1 MSIASP
7 ASISQLTTFAEL
19 RGRAIELGPKRVAVV
34 DATDAVSLTAAF
46 EATRQNLA
54 RPVLIGDV
62 DRIRARAESVG
73 LLEFAVRAECVH
85 TAEPAQ
91 AAVRMARDREVDMLM
106 KGHLRTDE
114 LLHPVLDRQHGLRTG
129 HLLCDVA
136 ICEFPSP
143 EGPRLVA
150 MSDGGINV
158 APTLEQKGQILRAGI
173 GVLQSLGIERPKV
186 AVMSALEVV
195 TDAMPST
202 KEARVLAQLAATG
215 EFGDADVY
223 GPLALDNALFEWAAR
238 AKGITHPV
246 AGKADFL
253 LMPNIEAANML
264 AKSVIF
270 LAGWQFAH
278 VVAGA
283 SVPIL
288 IPSRVESAEDKVNSI
303 ALGVLYAGR

>member
-1 MSIASP
+1 MS
-7 ASISQLTTFAEL
+7 TFAEL
-19 RGRAIELGPKRVAVV
+19 RLRAQELGPKRVAVV
-34 DATDAVSLTAAF
+34 DATDGVSLTAAF
-46 EATRQNLA
+46 EAYQQGLA
-54 RPVLIGDV
+54 EPVLIGDV
-62 DRIRARAESVG
+62 GSMRAGAEAIG
-73 LLEFAVRAECVH
+73 LAEFAATAECVH

-91 AAVRMARDREVDMLM
+91 TAVRMAREGDVDMLM

-114 LLHPVLDRQHGLRTG
+114 LLHPVLSRETGLRTD

-136 ICEFPSP
+136 ICEFPST
-143 EGPRLVA
+143 EGTRLVA

-158 APTLEQKGQILRAGI
+158 APSLEQKGEILRAGV
-173 GVLQSLGIERPKV
+173 GVLQSLGIARPKV

-202 KEARVLAQLAATG
+202 KEARALAVLAATG

-238 AKGITHPV
+238 AKGIEHPV
-246 AGKADFL
+246 AGHADFL

-270 LAGWQFAH
+270 LAGWKFAH

-303 ALGVLYAGR
+303 ALGVLYAAR